1 MLILKNL
8 VNPVYNLDPVHGV
21 EKILALRVNPHPEL
35 LPFTP
40 QSIFQLRRTFTRAR
54 GVNNNH
60 HREFSLHDSLVD
72 VDDTAT
78 RRRQYLRHACDDPR
92 MVQTEYGNDHARRRA
107 LGDIQSPRTVSHTR
121 LRLNLLVDIGD

>member
-1 MLILKNL
+1 MLILKDL

-40 QSIFQLRRTFTRAR
+40 QSVFQLRSTFTRAR

-60 HREFSLHDSLVD
+60 HREFSLHDCLVD

-78 RRRQYLRHACDDPR
+78 RFRQYLRHARNDSR
-92 MVQTEYGNDHARRRA
+92 MVQPENRNDHAR
-107 LGDIQSPRTVSHTR
+107 
-121 LRLNLLVDIGD
+121 